1 MFMYYLSVLLSEK
14 FINLYTE
21 HNKNLFLKKVYRMRR
36 WDDKQWSFNDH
47 LQFLPL
53 NWSPVPGLSFRLE
66 KY

>member
-1 MFMYYLSVLLSEK
+1 MFMYNLSVLLSEK